1 MARTVVS
8 PTRSYVRTLMK
19 IPLEVRVSL
28 ASISLPVERIVRLAP
43 GSMIQFAKS
52 ADDPLE
58 IRIGDTVVAHGEAVK
73 VGDKFGVRLVS
84 VTLPPERFRSLLE
97 TLSRRQAAS
106 QRAS

>member
-1 MARTVVS
+1 MSQTVVS

-28 ASISLPVERIVRLAP
+28 ASTSLPVERIVQLAP

-73 VGDKFGVRLVS
+73 VGDKFGVRLVAI
-84 VTLPPERFRSLLE
+84 TMPPERFRSLLE
-97 TLSRRQAAS
+97 ILSRRQASS
-106 QRAS
+106 QRAG